1 MRMVSEYKNI
11 YIYIYVIDVS
21 FNLVTVLLPRNAI
34 NLRNQ
39 HAGMQ

>member
-1 MRMVSEYKNI
+1 MRMVSEYKN
-11 YIYIYVIDVS
+11 IYIYVIDVS